1 MTTPEAVHSEIT
13 SGTLEPIYLIQGD
26 DEHETVALANEF
38 EQVVDEGLRP
48 FNIERFDGVDAP
60 PHGSLSV
67 GTVLNAAQ
75 LLPMMSSRRVVVVVR
90 AKGLLEPKRQTE
102 ETKRDVES
110 LLDYIDHPVVSTT
123 LVLVVGR
130 LNRTRKVAKKLFAK
144 ARVVQ
149 YGGLETTQDAQR
161 WIRVR
166 LKVEGRRM
174 SAAAVRLLSERVGP
188 DIARLRDAIER
199 LNLFAEGP
207 SELSEADVMEVVSPG
222 LAPADDEWAVTEAI
236 ERGAVDVALR
246 ELGVT
251 LESGGKPIQVLGQL
265 AWVAR
270 SRNIPAARSAAIDA
284 VFQADRA
291 LKLSSDVTRQRILLE
306 RLVVALCGVGT
317 RAGLR

>member
-1 MTTPEAVHSEIT
+1 M
-13 SGTLEPIYLIQGD
+13 SGALEPIYLILGD
-26 DEHETVALANEF
+26 DEHETVELANEF

-48 FNIERFDGVDAP
+48 FNIDRFDGVDAP
-60 PHGSLSV
+60 ASLSI

-90 AKGLLEPKRQTE
+90 AETLLEPKRQTE
-102 ETKRDVES
+102 ETKRDAES
-110 LLDYIDHPVVSTT
+110 LLDYIDHPVASTT
-123 LVLVVGR
+123 LVLVVGS

-149 YGGLETTQDAQR
+149 CEGLETAQDAQR

-166 LKVEGRRM
+166 LKTEGRRM
-174 SAAAVRLLSERVGP
+174 SAAAVRLLSERVGL

-199 LNLFAEGP
+199 LKLFSAGQ

-222 LAPADDEWAVTEAI
+222 AAGDDDWAVTNAI
-236 ERGAVDVALR
+236 ERGAIDVALR

-251 LESGGKPIQVLGQL
+251 LESGGEPIQVLGQL

-291 LKLSSDVTRQRILLE
+291 VKLSSDRTLQRILLE
-306 RLVVALCGVGT
+306 RLVLQLCGVGT
-317 RAGLR
+317 RVGLR

>member
-1 MTTPEAVHSEIT
+1 
-13 SGTLEPIYLIQGD
+13 
-26 DEHETVALANEF
+26 
-38 EQVVDEGLRP
+38 
-48 FNIERFDGVDAP
+48 
-60 PHGSLSV
+60 
-67 GTVLNAAQ
+67 
-75 LLPMMSSRRVVVVVR
+75 MSSRRVVVVVR
-90 AKGLLEPKRQTE
+90 AERLLEPKRQTE
-102 ETKRDVES
+102 EIKRDVES
-110 LLDYIDHPVVSTT
+110 LLEYIDHPVASTT

-222 LAPADDEWAVTEAI
+222 AAGDDEWAVTNAI